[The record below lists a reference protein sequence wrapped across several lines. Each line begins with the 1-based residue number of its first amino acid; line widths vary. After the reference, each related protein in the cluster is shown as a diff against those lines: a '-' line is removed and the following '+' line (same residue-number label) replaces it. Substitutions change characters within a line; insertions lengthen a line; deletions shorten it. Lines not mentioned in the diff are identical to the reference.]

1 MISMTGT
8 VRQSKM
14 SKTARKL
21 AVGAAQQVGPLQDR
35 CLDRFGLLQSKFPG
49 DTLKE
54 IPFAEQQLPSTL
66 PDNEGYRI
74 KVHLK
79 TNEGWAA
86 AL

>member
-14 SKTARKL
+14 SKTARSL
-21 AVGAAQQVGPLQDR
+21 QWESHSRWGPLQDR